1 MGSTRGRKEALQQGM
16 KALAFQEPW
25 ATFIVTGVKVHEYR
39 SRRIKTPV
47 RDLVV
52 CASKTARV
60 YEPVPGLCYGKA
72 IGLVDV
78 TSCEPDGE
86 GGWVWGLEN
95 PRLVKPFDVHASAS
109 FFYVHDKV
117 EVVPSGEWSYRNN
130 VLPEALEGEPEEI
143 EDVMEACFR
152 SRMMLFQVF
161 GYDVEEWL

>member
-1 MGSTRGRKEALQQGM
+1 MGSTRDRKEASQQGM

-86 GGWVWGLEN
+86 GGWVWGLECVLSS
-95 PRLVKPFDVHASAS
+95 LVEPHPSRICEPLPITLRRTPDGTR
-109 FFYVHDKV
+109 HDKV
-117 EVVPSGEWSYRNN
+117 
-130 VLPEALEGEPEEI
+130 
-143 EDVMEACFR
+143 
-152 SRMMLFQVF
+152 SRPVT
-161 GYDVEEWL
+161 GIWAGPVTPRHRP